1 MQANLEFERIA
12 QEVNSRF
19 FRKQDIGCVDVND
32 DEIRARA
39 SEMAKHGYSFDSSSI
54 DALKAYLE
62 GYGVLISGDVGTGK
76 TSFFKALGGIRKVT
90 MVDLYANPLEEIV
103 EIVDRMNDEEIV
115 VDDIG
120 TEPVYSNYGC
130 KMDILPWLIERRSK
144 SEMRTHY
151 TTNLNGDELTK
162 RYGARVVDRM
172 YETCK
177 MFKFSGASRRE
188 LKANRRIVE
197 ESRRMSSDWLLCR
210 ERCANCGSNGCTKGV
225 RTPPEL
231 QRRPPEE
238 CKSFTDRKENAS

>member
-1 MQANLEFERIA
+1 MMQAKAEFERIA

-19 FRKQDIGCVDVND
+19 FRKQDIGCVDISD
-32 DEIRARA
+32 DEILDRA
-39 SEMAKHGYSFDSSSI
+39 SEMAKHGYSFDSVSI

-76 TSFFKALGGIRKVT
+76 TSFFKAIGKIRVVT
-90 MVDLYANPLEEIV
+90 MVDLYANPLDEIV

-151 TTNLNGDELTK
+151 TTNLNGDALTK
-162 RYGARVVDRM
+162 RYGARVFDRM

-177 MFKFSGASRRE
+177 MFKFAGTSRRE

-197 ESRRMSSDWLLCR
+197 DSRRSAKDWTLCE
-210 ERCANCGSNGCTKGV
+210 ERCANCANGKCAKGI
-225 RTPPEL
+225 RIPPEL
-231 QRRPPEE
+231 ERRPPEE
-238 CKSFTDRKENAS
+238 CKGFKPR